1 MESVAL
7 QEVEKIGGERIG
19 VAAVRDAGRET
30 ADGNRTWTIEFSNK
44 KELTGVPTAGEAATV
59 EVTRLKPPST
69 HTILKWIYGVNEHLA
84 IAKGFEVEYIVVDGG
99 STDGTVDIIR
109 DFEKKVLCL
118 KSQVSSFKSQV
129 SSLKPQASSLQSQVS
144 RPRPGHGCNLV
155 FRWISEKDRG
165 MYDALNK
172 GIAMAT
178 GNVIGILN
186 ADDRLDGEDVLADV
200 AEAFECCE
208 CSSDEKNTLDAIFGD
223 VRFVRGESRETVRYY
238 SSKPWKAWMHYWG
251 YMPAHPTMY
260 VRREV
265 FELFDSHRIWI
276 LAGRG
281 WRKVGGSSKK
291 C

>member
-1 MESVAL
+1 
-7 QEVEKIGGERIG
+7 
-19 VAAVRDAGRET
+19 
-30 ADGNRTWTIEFSNK
+30 
-44 KELTGVPTAGEAATV
+44 
-59 EVTRLKPPST
+59 
-69 HTILKWIYGVNEHLA
+69 
-84 IAKGFEVEYIVVDGG
+84 
-99 STDGTVDIIR
+99 
-109 DFEKKVLCL
+109 
-118 KSQVSSFKSQV
+118 
-129 SSLKPQASSLQSQVS
+129 
-144 RPRPGHGCNLV
+144 
-155 FRWISEKDRG
+155 

-178 GNVIGILN
+178 GDVIGILN
-186 ADDRLDGEDVLADV
+186 ADDRLEDERVLMDV
-200 AEAFECCE
+200 AEAFRNDPR
-208 CSSDEKNTLDAIFGD
+208 SSFLTSGEDTASPLDSASLLDAASPLDSVSPLDIASPQDADSPLDAVYGD

-251 YMPAHPTMY
+251 YMLAHPTMY